1 MSKCGIFR
9 FYQGNTRNQQNKII
23 LHLINTNNN
32 CITDAN
38 QMLQFISFHLNFS
51 EFQVTHYLYLHYH
64 CQSEYQ
70 NVAGDKSTQKY
81 QGT

>member
-1 MSKCGIFR
+1 MRHFQILPGK
-9 FYQGNTRNQQNKII
+9 YKKPTKKII